1 MLYYFVYGTIFFI
14 LVFVV
19 IITIKTINEAL
30 KFKKKERKNIFL
42 KKKDCNIEK

>member
-30 KFKKKERKNIFL
+30 QFKKEIKKKDLL
-42 KKKDCNIEK
+42 KKKKL